1 MFDFSLIRGAAS
13 TSGFR
18 SARPRSPRIPTPSGT
33 ALIVVVLGIIIADAA
48 SAGGSAELSGN
59 PSLCDRL
66 GARAGEEPV
75 TTRLKGDD
83 PASALRPWLALE
95 SPGPAAL
102 SGIQQLAELPEVKQI
117 QTSPIGPQ
125 FEHLPGTDI
134 FMVQTIGG
142 TANCE
147 QAVFIEA
154 KPGHTAR
161 VIAKPRGFGAS
172 GLCWYAHGDLGRV
185 FGVPAYVEAG
195 EVSMTNRNIE
205 IRITPLTGADWGE
218 SCKLDLQF
226 QTLFKL
232 TEHYCGDEAVCPMAT
247 AVAIDI
253 ARSYLHHRNEAGGR
267 AEFSFGASPG
277 ADAVAAALRAKQD
290 LTELTGTAVFPTFGQ
305 VVSPDAQDYSYSY
318 SGFAYF
324 PLMLGGRAFVA
335 AVGHAGIGWREYN
348 RTLFAVYDTALVPL
362 ASFVILE
369 SRGPMQVVVDN
380 GGSAQAT
387 H

>member
-1 MFDFSLIRGAAS
+1 MP
-13 TSGFR
+13 
-18 SARPRSPRIPTPSGT
+18 PRT
-33 ALIVVVLGIIIADAA
+33 ALIAVLLGIMIVDYA
-48 SAGGSAELSGN
+48 SASRSAELSGN

-75 TTRLKGDD
+75 HTKLKSDD
-83 PASALRPWLALE
+83 PAGALRPWLSLE
-95 SPGPAAL
+95 SPGPAVSSA
-102 SGIQQLAELPEVKQI
+102 IAQLADLPEVKQI

-125 FEHLPGTDI
+125 FERLPSADI

-154 KPGHTAR
+154 KPGQTAR
-161 VIAKPRGFGAS
+161 VIAKPRGFGIS

-195 EVSMTNRNIE
+195 EVSMTNRDIE
-205 IRITPLTGADWGE
+205 IRITPWTGNDWGQ
-218 SCKLDLQF
+218 SCKVNLQF
-226 QTLFKL
+226 ETLFKL
-232 TEHYCGDEAVCPMAT
+232 TEHYCGDEAVCPMAN
-247 AVAIDI
+247 AVALDV
-253 ARSYLHHRNEAGGR
+253 ARSYLHHRNEAGVR
-267 AEFSFGASPG
+267 AEFSFDASPG

-290 LTELTGTAVFPTFGQ
+290 LRESTGTAVFPTFGF
-305 VVSPDAQDYSYSY
+305 VTPPDAQDYTYSY

-324 PLMLGGRAFVA
+324 PLMLGGRAYVA

-362 ASFVILE
+362 AGFVILE
-369 SRGPMQVVVDN
+369 SRGAMQVVVDN
-380 GGSAQAT
+380 GESAQAK